1 MEAAL
6 GLRRSDNWSS
16 FKGGI
21 VLVLAVLL
29 ANGLISYRI
38 LRQLVSNNQLVVHTL
53 HVINELDATFSTLKD
68 AENGQRGYLITS
80 DPTYLNRYR
89 QAASEVFAH
98 IDGIGRLTMDN
109 RYQQSQIP
117 TLRELT
123 QQRLAIADQTIE
135 LKRLGKP
142 QVAKQ

>member
-1 MEAAL
+1 L

-53 HVINELDATFSTLKD
+53 HVINELDATLSILKD

-80 DPTYLNRYR
+80 DATYLNRYR
-89 QAASEVFAH
+89 QAASEVFTH
-98 IDGIGRLTMDN
+98 IDGID
-109 RYQQSQIP
+109 
-117 TLRELT
+117 
-123 QQRLAIADQTIE
+123 DQKI
-135 LKRLGKP
+135 
-142 QVAKQ
+142 